1 MIPRSRT
8 LRALVLAGFLL
19 ICLVAT
25 APARLLGLILPDD
38 EVVMQGFAGSI
49 WRGEAS
55 RCMLRTP
62 AGMLHLGA
70 VQWRLSPLSL
80 LLFSPKL
87 HLESTWG
94 NQIISSDITLRGAQ
108 DIDLGNLDAA
118 VPASLLRQFAPI
130 ELAGQVQ
137 IQADSLALRDGFPV
151 SGEGRL
157 VWMNAAWLSPTGP
170 MALGSYALDFSEG
183 PAGSISGDVITL
195 SGNVNAEGIA
205 RLDGKAYSVD
215 ITLTS
220 EAGMDSRLRQ
230 ALSLM
235 ARPVPN
241 GFQVRL
247 NGDL

>member
-1 MIPRSRT
+1 
-8 LRALVLAGFLL
+8 
-19 ICLVAT
+19 
-25 APARLLGLILPDD
+25 
-38 EVVMQGFAGSI
+38 MQGFTGSV

-55 RCMLRTP
+55 RCMLNTP

-70 VQWRLSPLSL
+70 VRWRLNPFSL
-80 LLFSPKL
+80 LLLSPKL
-87 HLESTWG
+87 RLESNWG
-94 NQIISSDITLRGAQ
+94 NQKVSGDVTLRGSQ
-108 DIDLGNLDAA
+108 DVDLRNLEA
-118 VPASLLRQFAPI
+118 VVSAGLVRQFAPI

-137 IQADSLALRDGFPV
+137 VQADTLSLRDGLPV
-151 SGEGRL
+151 SGEGRI

-170 MALGSYALDFSEG
+170 MALGSYALDFSQD
-183 PAGSISGDVITL
+183 PAGFISGDVITL

-205 RLDGKAYSVD
+205 TLDGNAYSVD

-241 GFQVRL
+241 GFQVSL